1 MAVLQTPGNP
11 DDACMAVPADLDD
24 RRVVYP
30 LTPMD
35 GNPVSRANL
44 QFVFFYALDTAQK
57 SQLRPTLRSAF
68 YKTMAQYPILY
79 GKMEQVC
86 GTKESTRSTVQV
98 VVTRKHAETDGMPL
112 YEEHHQVEQT
122 VAQIRDSGYNWS
134 MWPPQLMKI
143 PVARGTM
150 ATQVADAPLVQCI
163 VTWLSDGLGIL
174 FSVDHSIVDGVGIDI
189 LINKWAQTA
198 RGLQEPSVSL
208 SSPPS
213 SPLSAAADFDHHSF
227 YRDVLRNNNQPKDD
241 WFVQYIDTLDMP
253 AHVPA
258 NAIVNQNLEA
268 VEQALQT
275 NVHSLRIT
283 PESLARLHK
292 DMNESGT
299 AANPLSAI
307 RLAYALVWQRYM
319 IAKNTTE
326 EGETQQQQQQQTSS
340 DTADTGFLNII
351 HNARHLVSRPHYIG
365 NAVCPTYMRLPVS
378 CPSAE
383 SPPSPSEC
391 ICEIAQTI
399 GTYMHATSRSQWLA
413 FCHRMLDPVWFPKFL
428 TVFANP
434 KANQLTVSNISR
446 LSFYDADF
454 GFGAPLH
461 ATLYPTLIP
470 GFTTWLPMGPAGG
483 LHILW
488 NIPLTVLDVLAKD
501 QLFCR
506 YVDIVF

>member
-1 MAVLQTPGNP
+1 MTVLQIPGNP
-11 DDACMAVPADLDD
+11 DDACMVVPPDLDD

-44 QFVFFYALDTAQK
+44 QFVFFYALDTTQQ
-57 SQLRPTLRSAF
+57 SQLRSTLRSAF

-79 GKMEQVC
+79 GNMEQAH
-86 GTKESTRSTVQV
+86 GTEESISSTVQV
-98 VVTRKHAETDGMPL
+98 VVTRRHAETNGMPL
-112 YEEHHQVEQT
+112 YEEHHQVKQT

-150 ATQVADAPLVQCI
+150 ATQVVDAPLVQCI
-163 VTWLSDGLGIL
+163 VTWLPDGLGIL

-198 RGLQEPSVSL
+198 RNLQEPSVSSPSPSPS
-208 SSPPS
+208 SSP
-213 SPLSAAADFDHHSF
+213 AADFDHHSF
-227 YRDVLRNNNQPKDD
+227 YRDVLRNDNQPKDD

-258 NAIVNQNLEA
+258 DAIVGQNLEI
-268 VEQALQT
+268 VEQALQA

-283 PESLARLHK
+283 PESLARLHR

-319 IAKNTTE
+319 MAKYTAE
-326 EGETQQQQQQQTSS
+326 EKETQQQQQQSSS
-340 DTADTGFLNII
+340 DPAEMGFLNII

-365 NAVCPTYMRLPVS
+365 NAVCPTYMRLPVARS
-378 CPSAE
+378 STASPS
-383 SPPSPSEC
+383 SSSEC
-391 ICEIAQTI
+391 IREIAQTI
-399 GTYMHATSRSQWLA
+399 GTYMHATSKSRWLA
-413 FCHRMLDPVWFPKFL
+413 FCHRMLDPVWFSKFL
-428 TVFANP
+428 TIFTNSQ
-434 KANQLTVSNISR
+434 ANQLTVSNISR
-446 LSFYDADF
+446 LSFYNADF

-501 QLFCR
+501 QVFCR